1 MSLSCG
7 TPHLVVHRR
16 KCSSCSVTSD
26 PPGKALMAAGVRNPL
41 TSLSY
46 FQPSLWQ
53 EWTQGALEAEY
64 ENLRYLNPWMHGS
77 LVEQANIYP

>member
-1 MSLSCG
+1 
-7 TPHLVVHRR
+7 
-16 KCSSCSVTSD
+16 
-26 PPGKALMAAGVRNPL
+26 MAAGVRNPL